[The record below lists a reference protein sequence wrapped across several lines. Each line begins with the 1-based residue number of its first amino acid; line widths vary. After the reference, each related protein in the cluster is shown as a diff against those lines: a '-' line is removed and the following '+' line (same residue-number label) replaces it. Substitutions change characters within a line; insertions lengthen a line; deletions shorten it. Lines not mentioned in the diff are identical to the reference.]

1 MKTDGPILITGAF
14 RSGTTL
20 IAQIIK
26 NHPKIEFIYDS
37 VNFMRFSYERYNPI
51 SNFDNVKALVNDI
64 KERIADRWDMHFDDK
79 KVIEMLQN
87 QNVTYGLIY
96 DNLMRELLFVNSEAE
111 LWGEKTTLV
120 WTKIPAFFEMFPNGR
135 VIHIIR
141 DPRAILL
148 SWKKMTNA
156 PGNDYLDA
164 ILNCRDSM
172 ALMEEYKIRFKN
184 KRYAPIRYEDL
195 VNNSEK
201 VLSEICNSLD
211 LEPDEKML
219 DSKTFTDKSGEKWT
233 GNSMFKEKIN
243 GISSKMVD
251 IWKTKLEEWEIW
263 LTDFVIGEYME
274 KFNYKKIEIKQTAS
288 LIQKIIKE
296 VQSSK
301 LVTDGFL
308 YFLLTGEGYERF
320 PSDPIDPKNW
330 DRRIK

>member
-37 VNFMRFSYERYNPI
+37 VNFMRFSYDRYNPI

-64 KERIADRWDMHFDDK
+64 KERIAERWDMHFDDK
-79 KVIEMLQN
+79 EVIEMLQN

-211 LEPDEKML
+211 LESDEKML
-219 DSKTFTDKSGEKWT
+219 DSKTFTDKSGGKWT
-233 GNSMFKEKIN
+233 GNSMFKEKID

-263 LTDFVIGEYME
+263 LSDFVIGEYME
-274 KFNYKKIEIKQTAS
+274 KFNYKKMEIKQTAS

-301 LVTDGFL
+301 LVTDGIL

-330 DRRIK
+330 DRKRK

>member
-1 MKTDGPILITGAF
+1 METDGPILITGAF

-51 SNFDNVKALVNDI
+51 SNFDNVKALVKDI

-79 KVIEMLQN
+79 KVIEKLQN

-201 VLSEICNSLD
+201 VLSEICNTLD

-263 LTDFVIGEYME
+263 LADFVIGEYME
-274 KFNYKKIEIKQTAS
+274 KFNYKKMEIKQTTS

-301 LVTDGFL
+301 LVTDGIL

-330 DRRIK
+330 DRKIK

>member
-20 IAQIIK
+20 IAHIIK
-26 NHPKIEFIYDS
+26 NHPKIEFTYDS

-64 KERIADRWDMHFDDK
+64 EERIADRWDMHFDAK

-172 ALMEEYKIRFKN
+172 ALMEEYKIRF
-184 KRYAPIRYEDL
+184 
-195 VNNSEK
+195 
-201 VLSEICNSLD
+201 
-211 LEPDEKML
+211 
-219 DSKTFTDKSGEKWT
+219 
-233 GNSMFKEKIN
+233 
-243 GISSKMVD
+243 
-251 IWKTKLEEWEIW
+251 
-263 LTDFVIGEYME
+263 
-274 KFNYKKIEIKQTAS
+274 
-288 LIQKIIKE
+288 
-296 VQSSK
+296 
-301 LVTDGFL
+301 
-308 YFLLTGEGYERF
+308 
-320 PSDPIDPKNW
+320 
-330 DRRIK
+330 